1 MIRVGVTGGIGSGK
15 SFVCAIF
22 EQLGIPVY
30 NADSRA
36 KWLVNNDPYIR
47 KAIIAA
53 FGELSFTG
61 NQYNTTYISGIVFNQ
76 PDQLALLNSIIHPV
90 VFADWAKFYTL
101 HADAP
106 IVIKE
111 AAIML
116 ETESKNTVDQIILV
130 YAPED
135 IRIKRVMERDGT
147 SEDVIRKKLKSQM
160 PEEDKLPL
168 VQFVIYNDG
177 SQSVIEQVRNI
188 HRQLLNQ

>member
-15 SFVCAIF
+15 TFVCAIF
-22 EQLGIPVY
+22 EQLGVPVY

-53 FGELSFTG
+53 FGEQSFTD
-61 NQYNTTYISGIVFNQ
+61 NRYNTTFISGIVFNQ
-76 PDQLALLNSIIHPV
+76 PKQLALLNSIIHPV
-90 VFADWAKFYTL
+90 VFADWAQFCKQ
-101 HADAP
+101 HSDAS

-135 IRIKRVMERDGT
+135 IRIKRVMERDGI
-147 SEDVIRKKLKSQM
+147 SEADIRKKLKSQM

-168 VQFVIYNDG
+168 VHHVIYNDG
-177 SQSVIEQVRNI
+177 SQSVIEQVRHI
-188 HRQLLNQ
+188 HQVLLNQ